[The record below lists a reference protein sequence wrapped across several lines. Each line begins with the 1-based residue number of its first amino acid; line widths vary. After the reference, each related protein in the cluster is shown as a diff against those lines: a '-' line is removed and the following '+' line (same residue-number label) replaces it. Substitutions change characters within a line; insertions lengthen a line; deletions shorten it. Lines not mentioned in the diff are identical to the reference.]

1 MYGARNPFLAMLAA
15 INDGDKVEQPLNNG
29 AQQQQQGPGKVQLS
43 EFGRRRPNWCY
54 GFQRAL
60 RCDGPGGESALKGC
74 LVLAHQLTQ
83 VQKATRCLQVV
94 AGSNQRTSE
103 VLALLLEFCLP
114 DEEGTAF
121 FRAAFTM
128 RLPMAIQANP
138 AGTELTDLKELAQT
152 ANPLWLC
159 HEPQPVA
166 AVSVEEDWS
175 EEDQ

>member
-15 INDGDKVEQPLNNG
+15 INDEDKVEQPLNS
-29 AQQQQQGPGKVQLS
+29 AQQQQQRPGKVQLS

-94 AGSNQRTSE
+94 AGSNQRPSE

-114 DEEGTAF
+114 D
-121 FRAAFTM
+121 
-128 RLPMAIQANP
+128 
-138 AGTELTDLKELAQT
+138 
-152 ANPLWLC
+152 
-159 HEPQPVA
+159 
-166 AVSVEEDWS
+166 
-175 EEDQ
+175 